1 MAVLCL
7 GTAAIDGGHTNPME
21 KTMTISLNFLS
32 LMSSVA
38 AFADRL
44 TTVFRRGGARGAPRQ
59 GRLQSSHAPPR
70 IERGRGL
77 TRLGAYRLRIVTIRP
92 GDLSPHLRRDIGLD
106 L

>member
-1 MAVLCL
+1 
-7 GTAAIDGGHTNPME
+7 ME
-21 KTMTISLNFLS
+21 KTMTISLNFLN

-44 TTVFRRGGARGAPRQ
+44 TTVFRRAIARGAPRE
-59 GRLQSSHAPPR
+59 GRLQSSHSPPR

-77 TRLGAYRLRIVTIRP
+77 GRFWAYRLRIVTIRP
-92 GDLSPHLRRDIGLD
+92 GDLSRHLRRDIGLD